1 MADVYE
7 VVSLAKIED
16 AASGGDEV
24 QVTLRRKWAEQ
35 DDGSYAPQV
44 ETASGGVAGA
54 ATDNGPAWTSLHK
67 NVNSADATGEVAI
80 TDAPTAGQKIVLT
93 DIVISVGTAM
103 SVTIKEATSGTVM
116 LGPYYMAANSTIQV
130 TPRGKGPKTA
140 VADRVMNVD
149 ASAAGNITVDSWWH
163 SEA

>member
-44 ETASGGVAGA
+44 ETASGGVA
-54 ATDNGPAWTSLHK
+54 S
-67 NVNSADATGEVAI
+67 
-80 TDAPTAGQKIVLT
+80 
-93 DIVISVGTAM
+93 
-103 SVTIKEATSGTVM
+103 
-116 LGPYYMAANSTIQV
+116 
-130 TPRGKGPKTA
+130 
-140 VADRVMNVD
+140 
-149 ASAAGNITVDSWWH
+149 TVDQGDAGA
-163 SEA
+163 EAWPVELSGDLPDTAALLFRTPVG